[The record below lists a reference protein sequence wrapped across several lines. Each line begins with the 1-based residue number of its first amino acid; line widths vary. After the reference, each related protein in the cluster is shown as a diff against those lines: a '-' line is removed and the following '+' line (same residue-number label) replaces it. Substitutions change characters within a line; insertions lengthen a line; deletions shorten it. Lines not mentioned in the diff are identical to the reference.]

1 MKISLLIKLVLLLL
15 FFFSL
20 TGTCL
25 MFVFL
30 TGMTD
35 DGRVVNYAGIVR
47 GGTQRLIKLE
57 LSNRSSDEL
66 IATLDKIITGL
77 SEGSKELHLPKI
89 TDAKFISKLDGLRT
103 KWTSLKELIKNHRQ
117 DKTLSGKL
125 LEESEAYFKL
135 TDEFVSV
142 TEEYSKRKVV
152 VARIMQIAIL
162 SLNAALLVLVLIVM
176 QKKLIKPLSNF
187 SILIQN
193 ISEGDLTVSL
203 NIKGKDEISQ
213 LGNQL
218 NRMIQSFSGIINK
231 ILQAVLTVVDS
242 ADKLRETTEKS
253 LEGARNVFS
262 QTSHIATAAEEM
274 SQTIADIARN
284 ASQAA
289 ESAEEAMRTANEGKA
304 LSNDAVKV
312 VDEVYK
318 STSELSEVVES
329 LNRRVE
335 EIGEIVTVIKDIADQ
350 TNVLALNAAIEAAR
364 AGEQGRG
371 FAVVADE
378 VRKLAE
384 RTIKATD
391 EISEKIKNIQ
401 NESQATSASMQ
412 ISLKNVIKANDSIRE
427 LGNFL
432 VHIVDSVNKVK
443 DQITQIAAAVDEQSA
458 ASEEVAKNIEKT
470 SEIAKDMEKIAHDVA
485 SNAAELIKVVED
497 LRNAAS
503 GFKTEESRFIV
514 IDLAKTDHRVFI
526 GKIGACLT
534 GNLSLTEEQLPDH
547 RNCRFGKWY
556 FDEGKRLYG
565 HLPTFRAIDEPHAK
579 IHALAKEA
587 VAACNR
593 GDKAKA
599 EEMYKQIETLSHHL
613 VKMFDNLKRDLS
625 TKQ

>member
-15 FFFSL
+15 FFSL

-30 TGMTD
+30 TGTTD

-89 TDAKFISKLDGLRT
+89 TDAKFISKLDELRT

-135 TDEFVSV
+135 TNEFVSV

-253 LEGARNVFS
+253 LEGARNLSS
-262 QTSHIATAAEEM
+262 QT
-274 SQTIADIARN
+274 
-284 ASQAA
+284 
-289 ESAEEAMRTANEGKA
+289 
-304 LSNDAVKV
+304 
-312 VDEVYK
+312 
-318 STSELSEVVES
+318 
-329 LNRRVE
+329 
-335 EIGEIVTVIKDIADQ
+335 
-350 TNVLALNAAIEAAR
+350 
-364 AGEQGRG
+364 
-371 FAVVADE
+371 
-378 VRKLAE
+378 
-384 RTIKATD
+384 
-391 EISEKIKNIQ
+391 
-401 NESQATSASMQ
+401 
-412 ISLKNVIKANDSIRE
+412 
-427 LGNFL
+427 
-432 VHIVDSVNKVK
+432 
-443 DQITQIAAAVDEQSA
+443 
-458 ASEEVAKNIEKT
+458 
-470 SEIAKDMEKIAHDVA
+470 
-485 SNAAELIKVVED
+485 
-497 LRNAAS
+497 
-503 GFKTEESRFIV
+503 
-514 IDLAKTDHRVFI
+514 
-526 GKIGACLT
+526 
-534 GNLSLTEEQLPDH
+534 
-547 RNCRFGKWY
+547 
-556 FDEGKRLYG
+556 
-565 HLPTFRAIDEPHAK
+565 
-579 IHALAKEA
+579 
-587 VAACNR
+587 
-593 GDKAKA
+593 
-599 EEMYKQIETLSHHL
+599 
-613 VKMFDNLKRDLS
+613 
-625 TKQ
+625 